1 MNSTIHDL
9 YFSETNFNYIYELIS
24 KLIYNETG
32 TDISKNNTYI
42 NIYKSKYPKI
52 FNDYDAD
59 DISILN
65 RKLIDNIGN
74 IILSSI
80 LSSVPIHDKISYNII
95 KYKSV
100 LIDSI
105 EHICIKLNNN
115 KIEVNDSLNF
125 YEHDKFLNTLIC
137 TKTIDNYIFVLAKG
151 FNSKS
156 TKIII

>member
-59 DISILN
+59 DISI
-65 RKLIDNIGN
+65 
-74 IILSSI
+74 
-80 LSSVPIHDKISYNII
+80 
-95 KYKSV
+95 
-100 LIDSI
+100 
-105 EHICIKLNNN
+105 
-115 KIEVNDSLNF
+115 
-125 YEHDKFLNTLIC
+125 
-137 TKTIDNYIFVLAKG
+137 
-151 FNSKS
+151 
-156 TKIII
+156 